1 MVKKLFTQIYNERG
15 SNFGLLLE
23 LLIVS
28 VVLWYVVDN
37 LYCRYVTYTQPMGI
51 DIEHCYSVSLG
62 ELKPE
67 ANGYVAYTQ
76 KYEERHA
83 AVWNLLNR
91 ISHRPEVEAAAVASF
106 NSVPYSLANSN
117 TTFKYD
123 TLQQGVR
130 RLEASSDYFRVF
142 RIQGGRGET
151 PEQLAEL
158 MKTGQ
163 FMLSANVLDKYNLD
177 VTSLIGKD
185 NFHLYGNPDRN
196 DRLTGTFQPIRMNEY
211 VELNSNDSKCIF
223 FTMGQSALYLGD
235 SDCFVVRVRADQDH
249 DFIERLT
256 ADAAK
261 DLKEGNIF
269 ISDVR
274 SIEDMKRVRLQEK
287 NQETMLFVFGMGF
300 LLLNIFLGLLG
311 TFWFRTQQRKCEIAL
326 HLVHGATRK
335 HVFCRLLCEGLY
347 LIALVTPLAMFID
360 FQLAYNEL
368 NALFDGAYLEW
379 GRFLICAGISVLSIA
394 VMMFVGI
401 WFPARKAMKV
411 EPAVALHGE

>member
-1 MVKKLFTQIYNERG
+1 MVRKLITQIYNERV
-15 SNFGLLLE
+15 SNLGLLLE

-37 LYCRYVTYTQPMGI
+37 LYCRYVTYMQPMGI

-67 ANGYVAYTQ
+67 ANGYVAYTH

-83 AVWNLLNR
+83 DVLELLNR

-106 NSVPYSLANSN
+106 NSVPYSLGNSN

-158 MKTGQ
+158 MKNGQ
-163 FMLSANVLDKYNLD
+163 FMLSTNALDKYGLD

-185 NFHLYGNPDRN
+185 NFHLYGNADRN
-196 DRLTGTFQPIRMNEY
+196 DRLSGTFQAIRPNEY
-211 VELNSNDSKCIF
+211 VELNSEDSKSIF

-235 SDCFVVRVRADQDH
+235 NDCFVVRVRAGQDY

-261 DLKEGNIF
+261 DLKEGNIY
-269 ISDVR
+269 ISDVQ
-274 SIEDMKRVRLQEK
+274 SIEEMKRVRLQDK
-287 NQETMLFVFGMGF
+287 DQETMLFVFGMGF

-311 TFWFRTQQRKCEIAL
+311 TFWFRTQQRKSEIAL
-326 HLVHGATRK
+326 HLVYGATRRNI
-335 HVFCRLLCEGLY
+335 FCRLFCEGLY
-347 LIALVTPLAMFID
+347 LIVLVTPLAVFID

-368 NALFDGAYLEW
+368 NVLFDGAYLEW
-379 GRFLICAGISVLSIA
+379 GRFLICAGISALSIV
-394 VMMFVGI
+394 VMMFIGI
-401 WFPARKAMKV
+401 WFPARKAMCV
-411 EPAVALHGE
+411 EPAETLKGE

>member
-1 MVKKLFTQIYNERG
+1 MVRKLITQIYNERV
-15 SNFGLLLE
+15 SNLGLLLE

-51 DIEHCYSVSLG
+51 DIGHCYSVSLG

-67 ANGYVAYTQ
+67 ANGYVAYTH

-83 AVWNLLNR
+83 DVRELLNR
-91 ISHRPEVEAAAVASF
+91 ISHRPEVEVAAVASF
-106 NSVPYSLANSN
+106 NSVPYSLGNSN

-158 MKTGQ
+158 MKNGQ
-163 FMLSANVLDKYNLD
+163 FMLSTNALDKYGLD

-185 NFHLYGNPDRN
+185 DFHLYGNADRN
-196 DRLTGTFQPIRMNEY
+196 DRLSGTFQPIRPNEY
-211 VELNSNDSKCIF
+211 VELNSEDSKSIF
-223 FTMGQSALYLGD
+223 FTRGQSALYLSD
-235 SDCFVVRVRADQDH
+235 NDCFVVRVRAGQDH

-261 DLKEGNIF
+261 NLKEGNIY
-269 ISDVR
+269 ISDVQ
-274 SIEDMKRVRLQEK
+274 SIEEMNRVRLQDK
-287 NQETMLFVFGMGF
+287 DQETMFFVFGMGF

-311 TFWFRTQQRKCEIAL
+311 TFWFRTQQRKSEIAL
-326 HLVHGATRK
+326 HMVYGATRRNI
-335 HVFCRLLCEGLY
+335 FCRLFCEGLY
-347 LIALVTPLAMFID
+347 LIALVTPLAVFID

-379 GRFLICAGISVLSIA
+379 GRFLICAGISALSI
-394 VMMFVGI
+394 VMMMFIGI
-401 WFPARKAMKV
+401 WFPARKAMCV
-411 EPAVALHGE
+411 EPAEALKGE

>member
-1 MVKKLFTQIYNERG
+1 MVKKLVTQIYNERG

-23 LLIVS
+23 LLVVS

-51 DIEHCYSVSLG
+51 NIEHCYSISLG

-67 ANGYVAYTQ
+67 ANGYVTYTQ
-76 KYEERHA
+76 KDEERHA
-83 AVWNLLNR
+83 DVWNLLNR

-106 NSVPYSLANSN
+106 NSVPYSLGNSN
-117 TTFKYD
+117 TIFSYD
-123 TLQQGVR
+123 TLKQSVR

-142 RIQGGRGET
+142 RIQGGRGEK

-158 MKTGQ
+158 METGQ
-163 FMLSANVLDKYNLD
+163 FMLSANVLDKYDLD

-185 NFHLYGNPDRN
+185 NFHLYGNLDRN
-196 DRLTGTFQPIRMNEY
+196 NRLSGTFQPIRPNEY
-211 VELNSNDSKCIF
+211 VELNSDDSKSIF
-223 FTMGQSALYLGD
+223 FIMGQSALYLGD

-261 DLKEGNIF
+261 DLKEGNIY
-269 ISDVR
+269 ISNVQ

-287 NQETMLFVFGMGF
+287 DQETMLFVFGMGF

-326 HLVHGATRK
+326 HLVHGATRGD
-335 HVFCRLLCEGLY
+335 VFCRLLCEGLY
-347 LIALVTPLAMFID
+347 LVAMVTPLAVIVD
-360 FQLAYNEL
+360 INLAYNEL
-368 NALFDGAYLEW
+368 NAIHGGLYLEL
-379 GRFLICAGISVLSIA
+379 GRFLVCVGISVLSIV

-401 WFPARKAMKV
+401 WIPARKAMQIQ
-411 EPAVALHGE
+411 PAEALHGE